1 MSRKTL
7 WQDSRRFCDSLA
19 VMLPRF
25 LLLTLFLPVLL
36 QAQVARP
43 VAIDLESGVIARLDT
58 TLKNHDD
65 GDVIKSFARALE
77 MPEIQVQDFSVS
89 LLLLADG
96 PQFMDA
102 VTLLRAENWS
112 LDLVG
117 KKDLRFLLQ
126 IPGGVPLEL
135 TASLLA
141 NLPSKPELHHIALSV
156 KRDARQSLTGLWVD
170 GVEMITGVLPPGP
183 IMMKKGSVV
192 AGDEKL
198 SGVVADV
205 RLYDR
210 ALSRPEIIALSQL
223 KPEASKSRPKG
234 MYSFEI
240 QKDEVIALL
249 GGSEAVAIAEEG
261 SLESLLMLSYA
272 AQKPKLRS
280 LAWETD
286 TVFRQDRPLNFGDL
300 TLQLRRC
307 GATCVFLMFGR
318 QECLERGESGLAEFR
333 AALEKMIET
342 CKIVTPRLVIVE
354 AAPFEKKSPPLPD
367 LSLKN
372 ASLAKYNEVLRALAE
387 KHEAFFASSG
397 EGWNHQRPYR
407 LTNDGAN
414 LTLEGARE
422 LGLRVLTSA
431 RLMERPDVTSLRP
444 LIQAKNKL
452 WHEYWRPSNWAFL
465 YGDRTAQPSSRD
477 HLNPQV
483 RWFPKELE
491 KYQALIREKEDEIWK
506 QAEALGSKVP

>member
-1 MSRKTL
+1 M
-7 WQDSRRFCDSLA
+7 FF
-19 VMLPRF
+19 RF
-25 LLLTLFLPVLL
+25 LLLTLFLPALL
-36 QAQVARP
+36 HSQVART
-43 VAIDLESGVIARLDT
+43 VAVDLESGVIARLDT

-65 GDVIKSFARALE
+65 GDVIQSFARVLE
-77 MPEIQVQDFSVS
+77 MPEIQVQDFSASFLLMVDSSQFAEEVS
-89 LLLLADG
+89 
-96 PQFMDA
+96 
-102 VTLLRAENWS
+102 LLRAEAWS
-112 LDLVG
+112 LDLMG
-117 KKDLRFLLQ
+117 KKELHFR
-126 IPGGVPLEL
+126 IRAPSGAPLEL
-135 TASLLA
+135 TAPLLA
-141 NLPSKPELHHIALSV
+141 NLPSKPEMHHIAVSV

-170 GVEMITGVLPPGP
+170 GVEIITGVLPTGQ
-183 IMMKKGSVV
+183 ITMKKGSAV

-198 SGVVADV
+198 RGVVADV

-210 ALSRPEIIALSQL
+210 ALSRPEIIALSQQL
-223 KPEASKSRPKG
+223 PQPSKSRPKS
-234 MYSFEI
+234 MYSFEL
-240 QKDEVIALL
+240 QKDEIIALL
-249 GGSEAVAIAEEG
+249 GGTEAVAIAEEG

-307 GATCVFLMFGR
+307 GATCVFFMFGR
-318 QECLERGESGLAEFR
+318 QECLERGEAGVEAFR
-333 AALEKMIET
+333 AALDKMIQT
-342 CKIVTPRLVIVE
+342 CKVVTPRLVIIE
-354 AAPFEKKSPPLPD
+354 AAPFEKSPPPLPD
-367 LSLKN
+367 LSAKN
-372 ASLAKYNEVLRALAE
+372 AALAKYNEVLQSLAE
-387 KHEAFFASSG
+387 KHGAFFASSG

-414 LTLEGARE
+414 LTRDGARE

-431 RLMERPDVTSLRP
+431 RLMDRPDVTSLRP

-491 KYQALIREKEDEIWK
+491 KYQGMIREKEDEIWK
-506 QAEALGSKVP
+506 QAEALGRKVP